1 MPIDLTEDQ
10 VHWLRYALITT
21 TLTVSAK
28 QHGHLPPDEDSEVRQ
43 ILTSVLNKLDES
55 RVDASWN

>member
-1 MPIDLTEDQ
+1 MQIDLTEDQ

-21 TLTVSAK
+21 IAN
-28 QHGHLPPDEDSEVRQ
+28 LPPDEDSEVRQ